1 MGKINFSKG
10 PSPLQRRAHL
20 QMTHFR
26 MTSLTA
32 ETLDYLRQ
40 AKLSSCSATRHYI
53 KMNLI
58 RTIIFSF

>member
-1 MGKINFSKG
+1 MGKINLSKG

-20 QMTHFR
+20 QITHIR
-26 MTSLTA
+26 TSLTTQ
-32 ETLDYLRQ
+32 TLDYLRQ